1 MIYTIKNM
9 ALFNNNYILDEYM
22 TTTWTNGYQT
32 EVNYT
37 YGYYRDLSPNFQKFC
52 LLLNGIDSPDI

>member
-1 MIYTIKNM
+1 
-9 ALFNNNYILDEYM
+9 M

-37 YGYYRDLSPNFQKFC
+37 YGYYRDLSPNLKSSVYYSMELKAQISKR
-52 LLLNGIDSPDI
+52 IKHIVS